1 MSKKKGKGKQTQHHQ
16 TSVKPVAEKA
26 NPLQELIQSLY
37 TTSEARLVAKDKR
50 SNPETLKKCVSAIEN
65 VVRTIL
71 KESKKEE
78 WQKHVI
84 RLNLAVQMSSG
95 HGPALSK
102 KIVSIFFT
110 FLIDEVQRYWRDY
123 GITEDSVHEDYVCL
137 IF

>member
-16 TSVKPVAEKA
+16 VATKGGDKETLS
-26 NPLQELIQSLY
+26 PLQELIHSLY
-37 TTSEARLVAKDKR
+37 TTSESRLVAKDKR
-50 SNPETLKKCVSAIEN
+50 SKPETIKKCVNEIEK

-84 RLNLAVQMSSG
+84 RLNLAVQMSTG
-95 HGPALSK
+95 HGAALSK

-110 FLIDEVQRYWRDY
+110 FLIDEVRRFWREY
-123 GITEDSVHEDYVCL
+123 GITEDSVHDDYVCY
-137 IF
+137 